1 MSGIVAIGQSQDL
14 DPAAICVVEAVDIQE
29 LRHKCEPGVVLFST
43 AGEAI
48 TAGTTWDFDGDFF
61 VLIENQKLIPRTMPS
76 DMSSD
81 VSPQMT

>member
-1 MSGIVAIGQSQDL
+1 MQGGGWRTSSGIVAIGQSQDL
-14 DPAAICVVEAVDIQE
+14 DPAAICVVEAVDIPE
-29 LRHKCEPGVVLFST
+29 LLFST

-48 TAGTTWDFDGDFF
+48 TAGTTWDFDCDFF
-61 VLIENQKLIPRTMPS
+61 ARIENQKLIPRTMPS